1 MNTNRNSTKRLTES
15 AMLLAVAIV
24 LELISKMFIPEQPF
38 GGQLTFA
45 AMLPIVLVSYRYG
58 MKWGFVTSFTY
69 ALLEMAIGG
78 KTVAAAFQPGYFG
91 DGTMIGNAIIM
102 CVLDYIVAYTALGLG
117 GIFRN
122 KFEKPATALM
132 AGSLV
137 ALGARYLAHIVSG
150 YVLFAG
156 WAEWYFTQE
165 GFPAWGAQLVSALSP
180 QMLGLV
186 YSIVYN
192 GMYMVPEMIFTAL
205 AAVFLGRSSEI
216 TKRFN

>member
-1 MNTNRNSTKRLTES
+1 MNQKTTKTRRLTES
-15 AMLLAVAIV
+15 AMLLAVAII

-45 AMLPIVLVSYRYG
+45 AMLPVVLISYRHG
-58 MKWGFVTSFTY
+58 MKWGFSAAFTY

-91 DGTMIGNAIIM
+91 DGTMVGNAILM
-102 CVLDYIVAYTALGLG
+102 CLLDYVVAYTALGLG

-122 KFEKPATALM
+122 RIEKPGMALM

-150 YVLFAG
+150 YVLFSG

-165 GFPAWGAQLVSALSP
+165 GFPAWGTQLVSAMSP
-180 QMLGLV
+180 QLLGVV
-186 YSIVYN
+186 YSVVYN
-192 GMYMVPEMIFTAL
+192 GMYMLPEMIFTAM
-205 AAVFLGRSSEI
+205 AAVFLGRSSQI
-216 TKRFN
+216 MQKF